1 MAMDMKAN
9 NEASAASAHLGVF
22 APFTSPVLVGA
33 RLRRDDDGRLP
44 ASGPICGKDRDWR
57 DLAGEARVTLH
68 DRLLLRRLA
77 ALPGPLTPRVV
88 ADIAREIAADG
99 AAGKAAQ
106 RAARIA
112 VQEEEEDRLI
122 AQFLLVVS
130 LLEEL
135 GVEGCDW
142 RHLSPSDPAFHRW
155 LADSVMQLAPLLAQD
170 HGGAAAR
177 SAEWLA
183 DRLEQ
188 LSAMIAPIGLPGDE
202 YTPRARRMLE
212 DLAAF
217 ADDVAAFAAT
227 AAPTDVADAA
237 RALSDKARTVAGRAV
252 ALIAAC
258 HAVLHDMRKLH
269 EDWTRIGD
277 QLAARCAEI
286 DFLLDGWPA
295 ACLVWREAAANGP
308 AARRAALWEAMLPAG
323 TPGDAPPPP
332 CAARTL
338 LVSGA
343 DDPMIVDKIYRN
355 ELLRASAP

>member
-9 NEASAASAHLGVF
+9 NEASAAAAHLGVF

-68 DRLLLRRLA
+68 DRLLLRRLS

-88 ADIAREIAADG
+88 ADVARKIAADG

-155 LADSVMQLAPLLAQD
+155 LADSVMQLAPLLSKDQNS
-170 HGGAAAR
+170 AAAR

-212 DLAAF
+212 DLTAF
-217 ADDVAAFAAT
+217 ADDVAAFAAD
-227 AAPTDVADAA
+227 APPDVADAV
-237 RALSDKARTVAGRAV
+237 RALSDKARAVVRRAA

-258 HAVLHDMRKLH
+258 HAVLHDLRKLH
-269 EDWTRIGD
+269 DDWARIGD

-308 AARRAALWEAMLPAG
+308 AARRAALWEAVLLTGA
-323 TPGDAPPPP
+323 PGDAPPTP

-338 LVSGA
+338 PASGLA
-343 DDPMIVDKIYRN
+343 DPMIVDKIYRN